1 MTPDLHRLSLYSF
14 AGNWKDFGGRL
25 FSIRAA
31 FSSVV
36 RLFIVPEAIKEMSG
50 SLICDSSPEK
60 NKKLTV

>member
-14 AGNWKDFGGRL
+14 AGNWKDLEGRL

-36 RLFIVPEAIKEMSG
+36 RLFVFPEAIKEMSG
-50 SLICDSSPEK
+50 SLTCDSSPEK
-60 NKKLTV
+60 IKKLKV